1 VTGQPSKYWLQ
12 RFAQA
17 IESAVDAPGEQSRK
31 AYMDLAD
38 HYWSMHVLV
47 HGLPRS
53 SKNRPSA
60 AGASGPRSD
69 NSAALQWAA

>member
-1 VTGQPSKYWLQ
+1 VTGQPTEYWLQ
-12 RFAQA
+12 RFAQT
-17 IESAVDAPGEQSRK
+17 IESAVDAPGELSRK

-53 SKNRPSA
+53 SRPRRLAMGPGARRSESA
-60 AGASGPRSD
+60 L
-69 NSAALQWAA
+69 ALKWAA

>member
-31 AYMDLAD
+31 AYLDLAD

-47 HGLPRS
+47 HGLPPS
-53 SKNRPSA
+53 SKARPP
-60 AGASGPRSD
+60 GLGTGPRHSD
-69 NSAALQWAA
+69 NAAALRWAA